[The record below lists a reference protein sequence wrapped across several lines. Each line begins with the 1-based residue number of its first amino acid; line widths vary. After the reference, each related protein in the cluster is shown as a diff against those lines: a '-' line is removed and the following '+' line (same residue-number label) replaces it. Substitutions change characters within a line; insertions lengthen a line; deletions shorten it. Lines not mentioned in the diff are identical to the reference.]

1 MLKAKVLLVGPSEC
15 GKSIFANF
23 LADAT
28 ENIGGEYS
36 PTQGVRILEFE
47 CPNVNGNK
55 GPGCEVEL
63 WDCGGD
69 HKFDSCWP
77 AIMKDSHGVMIIFNA
92 DIPSHLKEI
101 EMWHSN
107 FIKQQKLQENQCLLI
122 AHHKPGS
129 GDNSEKPDLSPALS
143 KLTLVHSNLEEDPED
158 VRMEFVKYL
167 RGVVTSLSE
176 SRDREEMSII
186 T

>member
-15 GKSIFANF
+15 GKSVLANL

-69 HKFDSCWP
+69 HKFENCWP
-77 AIMKDSHGVMIIFNA
+77 AIMKDSHGVIIAFNA

-107 FIKQQKLQENQCLLI
+107 FIQQQKLQENQCLLI

-129 GDNSEKPDLSPALS
+129 GDEAERPDLAPALS
-143 KLTLVHSNLEEDPED
+143 KLALVHSNLEEDAED

-167 RGVVTSLSE
+167 RGVVSSLSE

>member
-1 MLKAKVLLVGPSEC
+1 MFKAKVLVVGPCEC
-15 GKSIFANF
+15 GKTVLSNF

-28 ENIGGEYS
+28 ETIGGDYN

-47 CPNVNGNK
+47 CSNVSGNK

-69 HKFDSCWP
+69 HKFESCWP
-77 AIMKDSHGVMIIFNA
+77 AMMKDCNGVLIVFNP

-101 EMWHSN
+101 DLWCN
-107 FIKQQKLQENQCLLI
+107 TFIQKQRLQENQCLLI

-129 GDNSEKPDLSPALS
+129 GDDGERPELSSALS
-143 KLTLVHSNLEEDPED
+143 KLSLVHSNLDEDPED
-158 VRMEFVKYL
+158 LRMEFIKYL
-167 RGVVTSLSE
+167 RGIVSSLSE
-176 SRDREEMSII
+176 SREREEMSTI

>member
-1 MLKAKVLLVGPSEC
+1 
-15 GKSIFANF
+15 
-23 LADAT
+23 
-28 ENIGGEYS
+28 
-36 PTQGVRILEFE
+36 
-47 CPNVNGNK
+47 
-55 GPGCEVEL
+55 
-63 WDCGGD
+63 
-69 HKFDSCWP
+69 
-77 AIMKDSHGVMIIFNA
+77 MKDSHGVMIIFNA

>member
-1 MLKAKVLLVGPSEC
+1 MFKVKVLVIGP
-15 GKSIFANF
+15 
-23 LADAT
+23 T
-28 ENIGGEYS
+28 EVQIRTGSGEYH

-47 CPNVNGNK
+47 CPDRNK
-55 GPGCEVEL
+55 GSSCEVEF

-69 HKFDSCWP
+69 PKFESCWP
-77 AIMKDSHGVMIIFNA
+77 AIMKYSHGVIIVFNA

-107 FIKQQKLQENQCLLI
+107 FIQQQRLQESRCVLI
-122 AHHKPGS
+122 AHKKPGRPGFPGS
-129 GDNSEKPDLSPALS
+129 GDERERLHLSPALA
-143 KLTLVHSNLEEDPED
+143 KLTLIYSNLEDDPED
-158 VRMEFVKYL
+158 VKTELMKYL
-167 RGVVTSLSE
+167 RDIVSLLSE

>member
-1 MLKAKVLLVGPSEC
+1 MIKAKVLIIGPSEC
-15 GKSIFANF
+15 GKTALANY
-23 LADAT
+23 LSDAT
-28 ENIGGEYS
+28 ETIGGEYN

-47 CPNVNGNK
+47 APSVNGNK
-55 GPGCEVEL
+55 GSGCEVEL

-69 HKFDSCWP
+69 HKFESCWP
-77 AIMKDSHGVMIIFNA
+77 AIMKDSHGVMIVFNV

-107 FIKQQKLQENQCLLI
+107 FVQQQRLQESQCILI
-122 AHHKPGS
+122 AHRKPGS
-129 GDNSEKPDLSPALS
+129 GDERQRPDFSPALAR
-143 KLTLVHSNLEEDPED
+143 LPLIYSNLEEDPED
-158 VRMEFVKYL
+158 LRMEFIKYL
-167 RGVVTSLSE
+167 RGVVNSLSE